1 MTVASSTNRVDY
13 TGNGS
18 TTVFSF
24 TFRIFAATDLVVT
37 KADADGVE
45 TVLTLNTDYTVT
57 GVGSYS
63 GGTVTISPAL
73 SSDYDLTIQRVLP
86 LTQETDLRNQG
97 QFFAETHEDVFDRMS
112 MINQQLQEQ
121 LDRAAKLPV
130 TNTADADALVADI
143 VLLADNLTD
152 LNTIADAIGDI
163 QTVADDLNEATSE
176 IEVVAGAIAN
186 VNTVG
191 SNISNVNTVAGV
203 SSNVTTVAGVAA
215 NVTTVAG
222 ISSAVSGVAA
232 ISSAVSA
239 VNSNASNINTVA
251 GNNTNVSTVAGVS
264 SAVTTVAGISSA
276 VSTVAAD
283 GTDIGAVAA
292 ISADVQAV
300 ADIAADVSAV
310 ENIAANVTTVAGI
323 SANVTTVAGV
333 SSAVSTVAGVSSAVS
348 TVSGISSN
356 VTTVAGI
363 SSAVSTVATNN
374 ANVSTVA
381 SNISAVNTVAGDI
394 AAIITTANDLN
405 EAVSEIEVVANNIAD
420 VQTVGAAIAD
430 VSAVAAVAADV
441 AIAADNVADIQNF
454 ADVYQGASSTA
465 PTTRNDASALQVGDL
480 YFNTTDDQMKVYGGS
495 GWQSVG
501 STVNGTSQRYRYIAT
516 ASQTTFTGSDS
527 NSNTLAYDVGF
538 IDVYLNGVRLDQTDY
553 TATSGDSVVLGS
565 GAAASDEINIVTYGN
580 FELADHY
587 NKTDAD
593 SRFVNTAGDTMTGD
607 LTLSGN
613 PSNNLHA
620 APKQYV
626 DSAVAGVDLSTR
638 VAKSGDT
645 MTGNLTL
652 SQAGS
657 GRTLAVINTSDSDRG
672 FIART
677 GTNKVQIGTNSSVY
691 DVEFVID
698 GNAKAK
704 IDTNFQRYSVL
715 PSGSTMYPAFDCRA
729 WVSFNGSGTVAMN
742 ASGNVSSVTDLGT
755 GQYRVNFTTAM
766 PDANYA
772 VNATHDQDAYAWS
785 ANRLTS
791 SVGVY
796 SYRATG
802 PYIDVAYFGVAIFR

>member
-143 VLLADNLTD
+143 VLLADNLSD
-152 LNTIADAIGDI
+152 LNTIADAISDI

-264 SAVTTVAGISSA
+264 SAVSTVAGISSA

-283 GTDIGAVAA
+283 GTDIGVVAG

-348 TVSGISSN
+348 TVSGISAN

-381 SNISAVNTVAGDI
+381 TNIASVNTVAGDI

-441 AIAADNVADIQNF
+441 TIAADNVADIQNF

-465 PTTRNDASALQVGDL
+465 PTTRNDTSALQVGDL

-527 NSNTLAYDVGF
+527 NTNTLAYDVGF

-553 TATSGDSVVLGS
+553 TATSGDSVVLAS
-565 GAAASDEINIVTYGN
+565 GAAASDEINIVAYGN

-593 SRFVNTAGDTMTGD
+593 SRFANVAGDTFTGD
-607 LTLSGN
+607 VALDKAGTGATLSI
-613 PSNNLHA
+613 
-620 APKQYV
+620 
-626 DSAVAGVDLSTR
+626 R
-638 VAKSGDT
+638 
-645 MTGNLTL
+645 
-652 SQAGS
+652 
-657 GRTLAVINTSDSDRG
+657 NTSDLNRG

-677 GTNKVQIGTNSSVY
+677 GTNKVQVGTNSGVY
-691 DVEFVID
+691 DLEFVID

-704 IDTNFQRYSVL
+704 IDTAFQRHSVI

-729 WVSFNGSGTVAMN
+729 WVNFNGTGTVAIRG
-742 ASGNVSSVTDLGT
+742 SGNVSSITDNGT
-755 GQYRVNFTTAM
+755 GTFDINFSTAM
-766 PDANYA
+766 PDTNYA
-772 VNATHDQDAYAWS
+772 GVGTAVNSSNYLVGITSGSNGQTTYFPIRVTTDAGSLNDPNFCYYA
-785 ANRLTS
+785 
-791 SVGVY
+791 
-796 SYRATG
+796 
-802 PYIDVAYFGVAIFR
+802 FFR

>member
-24 TFRIFAATDLVVT
+24 TFRIFAASDLVVT

-73 SSDYDLTIQRVLP
+73 SSDYSLTIQRVLP

-143 VLLADNLTD
+143 VLLADNLSD
-152 LNTIADAIGDI
+152 LNTIADAISDI

-176 IEVVAGAIAN
+176 IEVVAGSITN

-191 SNISNVNTVAGV
+191 NNITNVNTVAGV

-239 VNSNASNINTVA
+239 VNSNATNINAVSGNATNINTVA
-251 GNNTNVSTVAGVS
+251 GIASDVD
-264 SAVTTVAGISSA
+264 TVAGIA
-276 VSTVAAD
+276 GDVA
-283 GTDIGAVAA
+283 
-292 ISADVQAV
+292 
-300 ADIAADVSAV
+300 AV
-310 ENIAANVTTVAGI
+310 ENIASNVTTVAGI
-323 SANVTTVAGV
+323 AANVTTVAGV
-333 SSAVSTVAGVSSAVS
+333 SSAVSTVASNSTNVS
-348 TVSGISSN
+348 TVAGISSNVTTVAGVAADVTTVAGIASDVAAVENIAAN

-381 SNISAVNTVAGDI
+381 TNIASVNTVAGDI
-394 AAIITTANDLN
+394 AAIITAANDLN

-420 VQTVGAAIAD
+420 VNTVGDAIAD
-430 VSAVAAVAADV
+430 VSAVAAIAADV
-441 AIAADNVADIQNF
+441 SIAADNVADITNF
-454 ADVYQGASSTA
+454 ADVYQGPKTSA
-465 PTTRNDASALQVGDL
+465 PTLRNDSSALQEGDL
-480 YFNTTDDQMKVYGGS
+480 YFNTVDDQMKVYTGAL
-495 GWQSVG
+495 WQSVG
-501 STVNGTSQRYRYIAT
+501 STVNGTAARYRYIAT
-516 ASQTTFTGSDS
+516 AAQTTFSGSDS
-527 NSNTLAYDVGF
+527 NSNTLGYDVGF
-538 IDVYLNGVRLDQTDY
+538 IDVYLNGVRLDQSDY
-553 TATSGDSVVLGS
+553 TATSGTSVVLGS
-565 GAAASDEINIVTYGN
+565 AAALNDELNIVAYGS

-593 SRFVNTAGDTMTGD
+593 SRFVNTA
-607 LTLSGN
+607 
-613 PSNNLHA
+613 
-620 APKQYV
+620 
-626 DSAVAGVDLSTR
+626 
-638 VAKSGDT
+638 GDT

-677 GTNKVQIGTNSSVY
+677 GTNKVQVGTNSGVY
-691 DVEFVID
+691 DLELVID

-704 IDTNFQRYSVL
+704 IDTNFQRHSVI

-729 WVSFNGSGTVAMN
+729 WVNFNGTGTVAIRG
-742 ASGNVSSVTDLGT
+742 SGNVSSITDNGT
-755 GQYRVNFTTAM
+755 GNYAVNFTTAM
-766 PDANYA
+766 PDANYSPLVVQGNDNTANSGVRGANVLATQVAPTNSA
-772 VNATHDQDAYAWS
+772 VRVGTWVSTGTRS
-785 ANRLTS
+785 AEDEEY
-791 SVGVY
+791 V
-796 SYRATG
+796 
-802 PYIDVAYFGVAIFR
+802 FVAIFR